1 MAEESYTYLTFNRG
15 LLSRLGLGRIDLDRT
30 RLSAQTFFNYMPR
43 VLGSMMLR
51 PGLQYL
57 GSVASDNPARMLPFV
72 FATDDKALIELT
84 DSVMRVWVDDALVTR
99 ASVSTTVANGGFD
112 SDLTSWTDN
121 DEAGGTSA
129 WVTGGYMGL
138 TGNGTAAAIRDQSV
152 TVTGGD
158 QNVEHALNITIQR
171 GPVVLRVG
179 TATTDDAYINET
191 TLETGAH
198 SLSFTPTGNFNI
210 RLLSRLKRQV
220 LVDSVNVA
228 SSGVMT
234 LATPWA
240 AADLDFIRARQ
251 SADVIFIAMNGYTQR
266 RIERRN
272 PTSWSLVH
280 YLANDGPFRDENLSS
295 TTMTPGAL
303 SGNTTLTASATYFRE
318 SHAPDTDSSGALF
331 RVTSNGQQVTAD
343 VTAENSFTDA
353 IRVTGTGSSRP
364 FTVIRAGTWSATV
377 TLQRSLVSEN
387 GPWLDVTTYTTNG
400 TVSFDDGLDNQIAW
414 YRIGVK
420 TGDFTSGTVELE
432 LNYSGGSIDG
442 ICRVTGYVSE
452 TLVNVEV
459 IDDFGGL
466 DAVETWAEG
475 DWSRRRGWPSAVS
488 FHEGRLGW
496 GGKGKFWLSISD
508 AFNSF
513 DDTFEGDA
521 GPINRSIGSG
531 PVDTIH
537 WMESA
542 ERLLAGGQGSELSI
556 RSSGFDEPLSPSDFQ
571 MKDTS
576 SQGSAAV
583 DDLKVDRRIMH
594 VQKSRVR
601 VYELAM
607 DTDPAAVDYGSID
620 LTQLVP
626 EVGEPSLVRAAVQ
639 RQPDTRLHFVRSD
652 GQVAM
657 LVFDKTENVIA
668 WINMVSDGASGLI
681 EDVVVLPGETIED
694 EVYYVVQRTIN
705 GGTVRY
711 LEKWAMESEAKGTS
725 LSKIADA
732 FITYEGAATVTITG
746 LDHLEGEDVVV
757 WAAGADVGTATSTAS
772 SWTFTYTVS
781 SGQITLA
788 EAATDVTVGLPYRAR
803 WQSSKMALANAFGT
817 PLTKRKRIPNFG
829 IILADTHAQ
838 GLLIG
843 RDFTNM
849 DNLPQIRDGAP
860 EDLTSVVADID
871 EGVIGFPGEWS
882 TDARICLES
891 RAPRPATVLAF
902 VAGSELHEQ
911 T

>member
-1 MAEESYTYLTFNRG
+1 MAEESYVYLTFNRG

-30 RLSAQTFFNYMPR
+30 RLSAQTFFNFVPR

-51 PGLQYL
+51 PGMQYL

-84 DSVMRVWVDDALVTR
+84 ANIMRVWVSDALVTR
-99 ASVSTTVANGGFD
+99 VAVSSAVTNGTFD
-112 SDLTSWTDN
+112 SNLTGWTDN
-121 DEAGGTSA
+121 DEAGGTSV

-138 TGNGTAAAIRDQSV
+138 TGNGTAAAIRDQTV
-152 TVTGGD
+152 TVTGAD
-158 QNVEHALNITIQR
+158 QNKEHALNIVIER

-191 TLETGAH
+191 TLETGTH
-198 SLSFTPTGNFNI
+198 SLTFTPTGNFNI

-220 LVDSVNVA
+220 LVDSVTVEA
-228 SSGVMT
+228 AGVMT
-234 LATPWA
+234 LPTPWA
-240 AADLDFIRARQ
+240 AADLDFIRSRQ
-251 SADVIFIAMNGYTQR
+251 SADVLFLAMNAYTQR
-266 RIERRN
+266 RIERRST
-272 PTSWSLVH
+272 TSWSVVQ
-280 YLANDGPFRDENLSS
+280 YLANDGPFRDENIS
-295 TTMTPGAL
+295 TITMVPGAL
-303 SGNTTLTASATYFRE
+303 SGNTTLTASANYFRTT
-318 SHAPDTDSSGALF
+318 HAPSANSAGALF

-343 VTAENSFTDA
+343 VTAENSFTSA
-353 IRVTGTGSSRP
+353 IRVTGVGSSRP
-364 FTVIRAGTWSATV
+364 FTIIRAGTWVATV
-377 TLQRSLVSEN
+377 TLQRSLISEN
-387 GPWLDVTTYTTNG
+387 GPWLDVTTYSTNG

-442 ICRVTGYVSE
+442 ICRVTGYTSE
-452 TLVNVEV
+452 TVVNVEV
-459 IDDFGGL
+459 ISDFGGL

-475 DWSRRRGWPSAVS
+475 EWSDRRGWPSAVS
-488 FHEGRLGW
+488 FHEGRLCW
-496 GGKGKFWLSISD
+496 AGKGKFWLSISD
-508 AFNSF
+508 AFHSF

-531 PVDTIH
+531 PVDVIH
-537 WMESA
+537 WLESA
-542 ERLLAGGQGSELSI
+542 ERLLAGGQGAEMSI

-571 MKDTS
+571 LKDTS

-594 VQKSRVR
+594 VQKSKVR

-607 DTDPAAVDYGSID
+607 DTDPAAIDYGSID

-668 WINMVSDGASGLI
+668 WLNIVSDGASGLI

-694 EVYYVVQRTIN
+694 EVYYVVQRTVN
-705 GGTVRY
+705 GSTVRY

-725 LSKIADA
+725 LNKIADA
-732 FITYEGAATVTITG
+732 FITYEGAATATITG

-757 WAAGADVGTATSTAS
+757 WAAGADVGTATSTAA
-772 SWTFTYTVS
+772 SWTFTHTVA

-788 EAATDVTVGLPYRAR
+788 AAATDVTVGLPYRSR
-803 WQSSKMALANAFGT
+803 WQSSKQALANAFGT

-843 RDFTNM
+843 RDFSSM

-871 EGVIGFPGEWS
+871 EGTIAFPGEWA
-882 TDARICLES
+882 TDTRICLEG
-891 RAPRPATVLAF
+891 RAPRPATVLAL

-911 T
+911 R